1 MWSKQPKAKHLERQ
15 QQRLAER
22 HNEHL
27 ARREDT
33 KGSVQLTRFM
43 TWPLGKE
50 LQPVMGSKYYLK
62 NINMFQER
70 EYKKG
75 WKTLKEFL
83 KNTDNM
89 FGKKN
94 DVSTLAGANK
104 TEGRSPQELTETSG
118 KVTASKGLETLSCGC
133 LVYNPPKLA
142 FRYGFKFKM
151 NHLDSFF

>member
-89 FGKKN
+89 FGKKMMFRR
-94 DVSTLAGANK
+94 L
-104 TEGRSPQELTETSG
+104 QELTRQKED
-118 KVTASKGLETLSCGC
+118 
-133 LVYNPPKLA
+133 
-142 FRYGFKFKM
+142 
-151 NHLDSFF
+151 HLRSWRKHREK